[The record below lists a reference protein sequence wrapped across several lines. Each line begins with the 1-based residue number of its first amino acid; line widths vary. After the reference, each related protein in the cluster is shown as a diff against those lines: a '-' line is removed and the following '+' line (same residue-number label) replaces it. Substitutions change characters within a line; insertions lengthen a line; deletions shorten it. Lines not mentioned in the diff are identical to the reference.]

1 MEGPRDAEIT
11 VPGSTPFG
19 GSETNLHA
27 SITAPQK
34 ATSLSNARN
43 LGLDPIRFAVA
54 IALLLAEPSVCITS
68 RRHLLCVS
76 VEDFLQAAAST

>member
-1 MEGPRDAEIT
+1 MEGPRNTEIT

-27 SITAPQK
+27 SITARQK

-43 LGLDPIRFAVA
+43 LGLGPIRSAVA
-54 IALLLAEPSVCITS
+54 IALFLAEPSVYITS
-68 RRHLLCVS
+68 RRHLLCVG
-76 VEDFLQAAAST
+76 VEDFLQAAAPT